1 MLRIRLSRI
10 GKKGHPSYRI
20 VVADVTAPRDGAY
33 LEWIGN
39 YDPMADP
46 PVSTIKA
53 DRATH
58 WLNLGAQPS
67 DPVLRILDKNG
78 ILERT
83 HRFRTSTA
91 AATPEAPAAPT
102 PVAVA
107 AAPPE
112 EAPADEP
119 ESEAPADEPIAEA
132 PADDAEPEAPVDEAP
147 AEEAEPEAPAE
158 DS

>member
-1 MLRIRLSRI
+1 MLRIRLSRV

-20 VVADVTAPRDGAY
+20 VVADIRAPRDGAY

-46 PVSTIKA
+46 PVVTIKP

-83 HRFRTSTA
+83 PRTRTSTA
-91 AATPEAPAAPT
+91 IATPEQPAGTAPAA
-102 PVAVA
+102 VAE
-107 AAPPE
+107 APPV
-112 EAPADEP
+112 EAPVDEP
-119 ESEAPADEPIAEA
+119 VAEA
-132 PADDAEPEAPVDEAP
+132 PADDTEPEAPVDEAT
-147 AEEAEPEAPAE
+147 AEEDKPEAP
-158 DS
+158 